1 MRIIKLSIKFD
12 RILSGRSGRFLTVYN
27 GKGEKIN
34 GKVLTTRFFWAKIQH
49 AKSNKTEWVKNWNL
63 SLVVADKAVHF

>member
-34 GKVLTTRFFWAKIQH
+34 GKVLTTRLFGLRC
-49 AKSNKTEWVKNWNL
+49 SMLGLVRL
-63 SLVVADKAVHF
+63 SG

>member
-49 AKSNKTEWVKNWNL
+49 AKSSKTEWVKNWNL
-63 SLVVADKAVHF
+63 SLVVADHAVHF

>member
-49 AKSNKTEWVKNWNL
+49 AKSGKTEWVKNWNL
-63 SLVVADKAVHF
+63 SLVVADHAVHF